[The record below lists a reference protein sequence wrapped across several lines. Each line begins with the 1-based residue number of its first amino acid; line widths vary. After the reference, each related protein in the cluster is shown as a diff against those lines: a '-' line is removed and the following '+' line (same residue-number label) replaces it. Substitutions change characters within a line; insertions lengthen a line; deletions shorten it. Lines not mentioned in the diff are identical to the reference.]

1 MELRPYQDEIA
12 KKATKILKECGFV
25 YLSMEV
31 RTGKT
36 LTALETAYNFGAKKV
51 LFITKKKAF
60 SSIMS
65 DYKERKRYPT

>member
-1 MELRPYQDEIA
+1 MELRDYQDRLA
-12 KKATKILKECGFV
+12 KEATKILKECGFV
-25 YLSMEV
+25 YLNFEV
-31 RTGKT
+31 RVGKT

-65 DYKERKRYPT
+65 DYK